1 MNLHE
6 EYKRFWRGLSK
17 VQREALQANGF
28 DPMQPKEDGVPLAH
42 RHFGGE
48 PPDSGDGGADADAT
62 HIFNKNW
69 GTEYDINFR
78 QMAMWRNQELQ
89 GEDTEVIQRTYTHEE
104 FLDVLRRVLSLLGDT
119 LEATCLR
126 LALGLPDQPTMTA
139 VADKHKLT
147 RAAVSARVKT
157 IQRRLNL
164 PPSIY
169 MKSEYACGKLANARR
184 KKLK

>member
-1 MNLHE
+1 MSIYD
-6 EYKRFWRGLSK
+6 EYKRFWKGLSK

-28 DPMQPKEDGVPLAH
+28 NPMQPNDDGVPLAH

-78 QMAMWRNQELQ
+78 QMALWRNEEMQ
-89 GEDTEVIQRTYTHEE
+89 GEVDAMIQRTYTQDE
-104 FLDVLRRVLSLLGDT
+104 FLDVLRRVLSILGNT

-139 VADKHKLT
+139 VAEQHNLT

-157 IQRRLNL
+157 IQRRVNP

-169 MKSEYACGKLANARR
+169 MKSDYACGKLANARR
-184 KKLK
+184 MKK